1 MQRRSNLCSCK
12 KKPCQKN
19 LGFSGSRNL
28 TSAMPLQG
36 FDQKTSSADQIWSFL
51 FLLIRRLMSCKDSG
65 VMVLG
70 MHQKNI

>member
-12 KKPCQKN
+12 KKPCQKA
-19 LGFSGSRNL
+19 LGIRNL
-28 TSAMPLQG
+28 TSAMPLQR
-36 FDQKTSSADQIWSFL
+36 FNQKTSSADQIWSFR

>member
-1 MQRRSNLCSCK
+1 MQLQEETLSK
-12 KKPCQKN
+12 KFR
-19 LGFSGSRNL
+19 LSGIRNL
-28 TSAMPLQG
+28 TSAMPLQR
-36 FDQKTSSADQIWSFL
+36 FNQKTSSADQIWSFL